1 MSEEYPDFS
10 QLYFEIKAK
19 QFLCKPACQSGLYK
33 KKKQKTKIK
42 TLFDIESKYAPPPI
56 NAG

>member
-1 MSEEYPDFS
+1 MSEVYPDFS

-33 KKKQKTKIK
+33 KKKIK
-42 TLFDIESKYAPPPI
+42 TLFNIESKYAPPPI